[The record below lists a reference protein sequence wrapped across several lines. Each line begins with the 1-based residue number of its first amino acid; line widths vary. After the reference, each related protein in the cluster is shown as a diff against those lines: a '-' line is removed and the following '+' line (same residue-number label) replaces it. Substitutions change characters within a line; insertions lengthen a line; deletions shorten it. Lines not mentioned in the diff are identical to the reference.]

1 MKWRFAF
8 LASALTLAGCAAP
21 AQKGPAPAPGL
32 SPITPVRP
40 RPPEPPQFHGMAA
53 AKLRSLAGAP
63 AFLRKDG
70 SIEMWRYD
78 VAACHAFFF
87 LSGAPAKVDHVE
99 TLPAG
104 KDGGADPA
112 CLIALQGAAKT
123 S

>member
-1 MKWRFAF
+1 MKRSVAI
-8 LASALTLAGCAAP
+8 LALSLAVAGCAAP
-21 AQKGPAPAPGL
+21 AQRGPLPAPGAAPSFPA
-32 SPITPVRP
+32 SPR
-40 RPPEPPQFHGMAA
+40 RPEPPQFSGMAA
-53 AKLRSLAGAP
+53 NKLRTLAGTP

-78 VAACHAFFF
+78 AAACHAFFF
-87 LSGAPAKVDHVE
+87 LGGTPAKVEHVE

-112 CLIALQGAAKT
+112 CLIALQSAAKV

>member
-1 MKWRFAF
+1 MKWRFAI
-8 LASALTLAGCAAP
+8 LALSLAVAGCAAP
-21 AQKGPAPAPGL
+21 AQRGPAPAPGI
-32 SPITPVRP
+32 SPATPAPP

-53 AKLRSLAGAP
+53 AKLRSLAGTP
-63 AFLRKDG
+63 AFQRKDG
-70 SIEMWRYD
+70 AIEMWRYD
-78 VAACHAFFF
+78 AAACHAFFF
-87 LSGAPAKVDHVE
+87 LSGAPSKVEHVE